1 MEKNKNFTSLFFK
14 NVGSLF
20 YAIAAAD
27 KKVEKKEILVLKNS
41 IKSQWQ
47 AVSFLDINALQE
59 IILTFN
65 RLHKENNQDPE
76 VLYQDFVRYKNK
88 EAHLFTSTITNLIL
102 QTANAIASSFS
113 DKNKSELIMLAKLE
127 IELKKA

>member
-1 MEKNKNFTSLFFK
+1 MGKNKNFTSVFFK

-27 KKVEKKEILVLKNS
+27 KKVESNEILVLKNS
-41 IKSQWQ
+41 ITTQWLS
-47 AVSFLDINALQE
+47 VSLFDTDALQE
-59 IILTFN
+59 ITNTFN
-65 RLHKENNQDPE
+65 RLHKENKQDPE
-76 VLYQDFVRYKNK
+76 VLYQDFIRYKNK
-88 EAHLFTSTITNLIL
+88 KKHLFTSTVTNLIL

-113 DKNKSELIMLAKLE
+113 GRNKSELIMLAKLE

>member
-1 MEKNKNFTSLFFK
+1 MGKNKNFTSLFFK

-27 KKVEKKEILVLKNS
+27 KKVESNEILVLKNS
-41 IKSQWQ
+41 ITTQWLP
-47 AVSFLDINALQE
+47 VSLFDTDALQE
-59 IILTFN
+59 ITNTFN
-65 RLHKENNQDPE
+65 SLHKENKQDPE
-76 VLYQDFVRYKNK
+76 VLYQDFIRYKNK
-88 EAHLFTSTITNLIL
+88 EKHLFTSTVTNLIL

-113 DKNKSELIMLAKLE
+113 GRNKSELIMLAKLE